1 MDKRT
6 PKDLSRIHVIR
17 DRSFL
22 FRVEDSADAADYRKY
37 ESLRNEIWG
46 FPEDSLPGTR
56 NMLCENFLHEGSSL
70 FLAIYAADD
79 KDKLQADPKS
89 CVGFS
94 YGFVG
99 LKDKS
104 LGFGAPDNLW
114 FFSQYTAVIKD
125 YRSYGLGVL
134 IKEFQRDVLLD
145 VLGISTVVCTYD
157 PLAGVNARRNI
168 HQLGM
173 DVLEYRPAVYGDFGG
188 FLNRRDIPSDRFFMS
203 WDLRKKAEPAE
214 LSLETLRPLRDKLF
228 KVEVEDVRG
237 RSDRVKLEVIRK
249 TRLTARGELLLVPI
263 PEDFYLMLYET
274 DVENQSVRRIP
285 LDWRLATRKA
295 FQSLLAARY
304 RIIDFLRV
312 DKGNYYVLASPAF
325 RGEHR

>member
-6 PKDLSRIHVIR
+6 PGDLSRIHVVR
-17 DRSFL
+17 GRRFL
-22 FRVEDSADAADYRKY
+22 LKVEDSEDAAEYRKY

-70 FLAIYAADD
+70 FLAVYAADD
-79 KDKLQADPKS
+79 NDELAPDPKA

-99 LKDKS
+99 LKDKA
-104 LGFGAPDNLW
+104 LGFSSPDNLW
-114 FFSQYTAVIKD
+114 FYSQYTALIRA

-134 IKEFQRDVLLD
+134 IKEFQRDVLLE

-157 PLAGVNARRNI
+157 PLTWVNARRNI
-168 HQLGM
+168 HQFGM

-188 FLNRRDIPSDRFFMS
+188 LLNRLDVPSDRFFMS
-203 WDLRKKAEPAE
+203 WDLRKKPEPPE
-214 LSLETLRPLRDKLF
+214 LSLETLKPLTARLF
-228 KVEVEDVRG
+228 KVEIQDVQG
-237 RSDRVKLEVIRK
+237 RSGRLKLDVIRK
-249 TRLTARGELLLVPI
+249 ATFSARGELLLVPI
-263 PEDFYLMLYET
+263 PDDFYLMLHET
-274 DVENQSVRRIP
+274 DVEAAAVRRIP
-285 LDWRLATRKA
+285 LDWRLATRKI
-295 FQSLLAARY
+295 FQTLLAEGY

-312 DKGNYYVLASPAF
+312 DNGSYYLLANPAVHLEK
-325 RGEHR
+325 R